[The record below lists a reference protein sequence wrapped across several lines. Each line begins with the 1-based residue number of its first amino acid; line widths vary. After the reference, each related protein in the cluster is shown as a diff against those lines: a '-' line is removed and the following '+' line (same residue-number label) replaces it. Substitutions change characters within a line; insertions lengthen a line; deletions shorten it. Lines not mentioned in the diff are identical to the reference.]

1 MTLTVGEMQRRLR
14 EYKAPRF
21 GYRRGEDGEIEKD
34 LFDGV
39 LPDGWADSPAKV
51 DAGAVLHEPPPADTP
66 AATNAA
72 PDALTPPYDQ
82 YGFADLRDE
91 YKRRSGK
98 GVKFGASHADF
109 VKLLD
114 ELDAAG

>member
-1 MTLTVGEMQRRLR
+1 MSISVGEMQRRLN
-14 EYKAPRF
+14 EYAHPRF
-21 GYRRGEDGEIEKD
+21 GYRRGPDGEIDKD

-39 LPDGWADSPAKV
+39 LPEGWTDSPAKV
-51 DAGAVLHEPPPADTP
+51 EAVSHETPVETQPFP
-66 AATNAA
+66 AALN
-72 PDALTPPYDQ
+72 PPYDQ

-91 YKRRSGK
+91 YKRRAGK